1 MTEPRKPN
9 TPGGPGAPSRPDKP
23 GSAVKPGNVHDSHEP
38 ICATL
43 HLDQRKLPATV
54 FEHIAKM
61 AGGRRQRMIDAE
73 AAWENFGKP
82 GRDPSTLGS
91 VTALIANNGHWIPYL
106 KIAQLRNHWDQVVGP
121 VIAQHSQVIGLRDG
135 VMTIRA
141 DSAAWATQLTY
152 LIPQLERTI
161 KERLQGLDVHKIQVT
176 GPRAIS
182 RLKDEEALNSLREPK
197 SP

>member
-9 TPGGPGAPSRPDKP
+9 TPSGPGAPSRPDKP

-106 KIAQLRNHWDQVVGP
+106 KSRSCAITG
-121 VIAQHSQVIGLRDG
+121 
-135 VMTIRA
+135 IRWS
-141 DSAAWATQLTY
+141 DRSSPSIRRSSGCAT
-152 LIPQLERTI
+152 E
-161 KERLQGLDVHKIQVT
+161 
-176 GPRAIS
+176 S
-182 RLKDEEALNSLREPK
+182 
-197 SP
+197 

>member
-1 MTEPRKPN
+1 M
-9 TPGGPGAPSRPDKP
+9 
-23 GSAVKPGNVHDSHEP
+23 
-38 ICATL
+38 
-43 HLDQRKLPATV
+43 
-54 FEHIAKM
+54 
-61 AGGRRQRMIDAE
+61 
-73 AAWENFGKP
+73 
-82 GRDPSTLGS
+82 
-91 VTALIANNGHWIPYL
+91 
-106 KIAQLRNHWDQVVGP
+106 VGP

-176 GPRAIS
+176 APRAATFS

>member
-9 TPGGPGAPSRPDKP
+9 TPSGPGAPSRPD
-23 GSAVKPGNVHDSHEP
+23 KPGNVHDSHEP

-135 VMTIRA
+135 VMPSVPIPRLGPPSSLP
-141 DSAAWATQLTY
+141 DSAAGTYHQGAPAGVGRPQDPGNRYPVPATF
-152 LIPQLERTI
+152 R
-161 KERLQGLDVHKIQVT
+161 G
-176 GPRAIS
+176 S
-182 RLKDEEALNSLREPK
+182 RMKRR
-197 SP
+197 

>member
-1 MTEPRKPN
+1 MKP
-9 TPGGPGAPSRPDKP
+9 
-23 GSAVKPGNVHDSHEP
+23 P
-38 ICATL
+38 ITVTL
-43 HLDQRKLPATV
+43 KLDQRTLPAQV
-54 FEHIAKM
+54 FERYA
-61 AGGRRQRMIDAE
+61 RREDSRKIRAIRAE
-73 AAWENFGKP
+73 LAWENFGKP

-161 KERLQGLDVHKIQVT
+161 KERLQAACAAAVEDPDFVT
-176 GPRAIS
+176 FMNNGGYTIAYQNA
-182 RLKDEEALNSLREPK
+182 EEYTAFLPVDG
-197 SP
+197 

>member
-1 MTEPRKPN
+1 MYKRQ
-9 TPGGPGAPSRPDKP
+9 
-23 GSAVKPGNVHDSHEP
+23 
-38 ICATL
+38 TL

-176 GPRAIS
+176 GPRAATFRGS
-182 RLKDEEALNSLREPK
+182 RMKRR
-197 SP
+197 

>member
-1 MTEPRKPN
+1 M
-9 TPGGPGAPSRPDKP
+9 
-23 GSAVKPGNVHDSHEP
+23 
-38 ICATL
+38 
-43 HLDQRKLPATV
+43 
-54 FEHIAKM
+54 
-61 AGGRRQRMIDAE
+61 
-73 AAWENFGKP
+73 
-82 GRDPSTLGS
+82 GS

-161 KERLQGLDVHKIQVT
+161 KERLQGVGRPQDP
-176 GPRAIS
+176 GNRPPCRDIS

>member
-141 DSAAWATQLTY
+141 DSAAGTY
-152 LIPQLERTI
+152 HQGAPAGVGRPQDPGNRPPC
-161 KERLQGLDVHKIQVT
+161 RD
-176 GPRAIS
+176 IS

>member
-1 MTEPRKPN
+1 M
-9 TPGGPGAPSRPDKP
+9 
-23 GSAVKPGNVHDSHEP
+23 
-38 ICATL
+38 
-43 HLDQRKLPATV
+43 
-54 FEHIAKM
+54 
-61 AGGRRQRMIDAE
+61 
-73 AAWENFGKP
+73 
-82 GRDPSTLGS
+82 GS
-91 VTALIANNGHWIPYL
+91 VTALIANNGHWLPYL

-176 GPRAIS
+176 GPRAATFRGS
-182 RLKDEEALNSLREPK
+182 RMKRR
-197 SP
+197 

>member
-1 MTEPRKPN
+1 M
-9 TPGGPGAPSRPDKP
+9 
-23 GSAVKPGNVHDSHEP
+23 
-38 ICATL
+38 
-43 HLDQRKLPATV
+43 

-141 DSAAWATQLTY
+141 DSAAW
-152 LIPQLERTI
+152 P
-161 KERLQGLDVHKIQVT
+161 
-176 GPRAIS
+176 PS
-182 RLKDEEALNSLREPK
+182 
-197 SP
+197 SPT

>member
-9 TPGGPGAPSRPDKP
+9 TPSGPGAPSRLDKP

-61 AGGRRQRMIDAE
+61 AGRRHQRMIDAE

-176 GPRAIS
+176 GHRAATFRGS
-182 RLKDEEALNSLREPK
+182 RMKRR
-197 SP
+197 